1 MSTWEYTPEE
11 AVGEHYG
18 TPVNRDNYFI
28 SREQPPSDLITKAKL
43 VLTELFAL
51 LDRLD
56 IDIAV
61 DSEQQVVVL
70 YTEYEDKLIQ
80 WTVNYSDRQ
89 NAVIAF
95 NGFPA
100 GTLVLLEKEW

>member
-1 MSTWEYTPEE
+1 MSEWEYTPEE
-11 AVGEHYG
+11 AVSEHFG
-18 TPVNRDNYFI
+18 TPINRDNYFI

-61 DSEQQVVVL
+61 DSEQRVVVL
-70 YTEYEDKLIQ
+70 YTEYGDKLTQ
-80 WTVNYSDRQ
+80 WTVDYSNRE
-89 NAVIAF
+89 NAVIAL
-95 NGFPA
+95 NGYAA
-100 GTLVLLEKEW
+100 GTLTLID